1 MSTASPAAAAVRI
14 SLRELLVLAAAVA
27 VAVGCAAMQSADEMW
42 LAVVGSGILLAFM
55 AMAVLAAV
63 QRGAR
68 QAFAIGFVLCATIY
82 RLLLVGS
89 GQEMDPYA
97 GRLPTTR
104 LLRTAYEAVRDEW
117 YVDAATG
124 RRFRRRDN
132 PAAADA
138 ARKQDALQQQLS
150 GWTPLGA
157 LKATAYYAGEKPV
170 RAEFMALGHAL
181 ITCLAG
187 YLGGR
192 FAVFV
197 YAGRV
202 RREALASTTATPL

>member
-14 SLRELLVLAAAVA
+14 SLRELLVLAAAA
-27 VAVGCAAMQSADEMW
+27 AVGCAAMQSADEMW
-42 LAVVGSGILLAFM
+42 LAVVGSGMLLAFM
-55 AMAVLAAV
+55 AMAVLAV
-63 QRGAR
+63 VERGAR

-82 RLLLVGS
+82 RVLLVGS

-97 GRLPTTR
+97 GRLPTSR

-138 ARKQDALQQQLS
+138 ASKQDALQQQLS